1 MDGVFSLLC
10 RVLLPGLNV
19 GTYVESGGVSSLR
32 LRSGT
37 RVCREELAQELSRT
51 RRGRAT
57 EAFAARYLEKLSGV
71 FGVRLDD
78 MMDSYM
84 KDNGKE
90 LSREEG
96 GEETIASVRVRGKGT
111 IYKTELDHSV
121 KMGLYYKSVPGI
133 KC

>member
-1 MDGVFSLLC
+1 M
-10 RVLLPGLNV
+10 
-19 GTYVESGGVSSLR
+19 ESGGVSSLR

>member
-1 MDGVFSLLC
+1 M
-10 RVLLPGLNV
+10 PGLSV

-78 MMDSYM
+78 MMSSYV

-90 LSREEG
+90 LSRGAG
-96 GEETIASVRVRGKGT
+96 GRGNHCLRQGQ
-111 IYKTELDHSV
+111 
-121 KMGLYYKSVPGI
+121 G
-133 KC
+133 